1 MGVLDGQ
8 VAIVTGSNRGIGKG
22 IARAFVEAGANVVLA
37 ARNADLLTST
47 VAELETSGPKVMGV
61 PADVRLEADVDRVF
75 AKATKEFNR
84 LDLLVN
90 NAGLSLPAPLHDLTL
105 DDWDTVLETNL
116 TGAFLCTRAAVRV
129 MRPQRRGRI
138 INIASISS
146 QRVRPESAAY
156 SSSKFGLWGLTQVTS
171 LEGRDHGISACC
183 INPGNTRVE
192 RREDIDTVENLEP
205 MMDVDSV
212 AQVAITMAALPP
224 DVQMLEATVM
234 PVGQRFVGRG

>member
-1 MGVLDGQ
+1 MGLLDGQ
-8 VAIVTGSNRGIGKG
+8 VAIVTGANRGIGKG
-22 IARAFVEAGANVVLA
+22 IARAFVEAGANVVMA
-37 ARNADLLTST
+37 ARNEALLASA
-47 VAELETSGPKVMGV
+47 VAELEGSGPQVLSV
-61 PADVRLEADVDRVF
+61 PADVRVEADVDRMF
-75 AKATKEFNR
+75 AEATSQFDR
-84 LDLLVN
+84 LDVLVN

-116 TGAFLCTRAAVRV
+116 TGAFLCTRAAVRI

-183 INPGNTRVE
+183 IHPGNTRVE
-192 RREDIDTVENLEP
+192 RREDADTAENLEP
-205 MMDVDSV
+205 MMGVDSV

-224 DVQMLEATVM
+224 DVQLLEATVM
-234 PVGQRFVGRG
+234 PLGQPFIGRG